1 MESALQKI
9 AVAEPPPRANNMK
22 EVKENCQGWSL
33 RVLAKCVQG
42 GIVPKERL
50 DACKALLEPI
60 KK

>member
-9 AVAEPPPRANNMK
+9 AVAEPPPRANNIK

-33 RVLAKCVQG
+33 RVLNKCVQAKF
-42 GIVPKERL
+42 VPAEKL
-50 DACKALLEPI
+50 QLCQTLLEPI